1 MRQKGIH
8 KLIAAISGV
17 TIIILVTCVICF
29 WPGKDNSQNEKE
41 PIIAGDFEEKETGDI
56 AVDDSIGNPS
66 QKEDEE
72 SYDSVFGVDTGAKTS
87 TGDNTEI
94 GTTGAVSNTGNQE
107 IKDRDSDTDEEK
119 GTVSSEEDGGPKETE
134 SFNEME
140 DTATKYGNVY

>member
-1 MRQKGIH
+1 MRQKSIH

-29 WPGKDNSQNEKE
+29 WPGKDNSRNEKE
-41 PIIAGDFEEKETGDI
+41 PVIAGDFEEKETGDN

-72 SYDSVFGVDTGAKTS
+72 SYDSVFGV
-87 TGDNTEI
+87 E
-94 GTTGAVSNTGNQE
+94 
-107 IKDRDSDTDEEK
+107 KDRDSDTDEEK
-119 GTVSSEEDGGPKETE
+119 GTVSSEEDGGPKEAE